1 MVAVALRAIH
11 RAFFLS
17 DSVLSKLLC
26 NAFSVVRCHQGEKMD
41 LDSAVDEAF
50 DEMLDGFLMMNK
62 AEVKN
67 MFLTEYNEEKV
78 LEQ

>member
-1 MVAVALRAIH
+1 
-11 RAFFLS
+11 
-17 DSVLSKLLC
+17 
-26 NAFSVVRCHQGEKMD
+26 MD

-67 MFLTEYNEEKV
+67 MFLTEYNEEKSIGTV
-78 LEQ
+78 TPRGKRRREKGRETRNC

>member
-1 MVAVALRAIH
+1 
-11 RAFFLS
+11 
-17 DSVLSKLLC
+17 
-26 NAFSVVRCHQGEKMD
+26 MD